1 MRHNIVLVFFICIF
15 SPALYSKGFKMI
27 ENNYFIISTN
37 CERQEE
43 CVYNNE
49 REIPVVVTIKNIS
62 SKGFYIPLKF
72 IEKTGPG
79 VELIDRRTKKSMPLR
94 PNIADWD
101 LKKEMT
107 YIPVN
112 GSVSFKW
119 AILDAEISSFIV
131 AGSVDVVA
139 VFSVLTN
146 VYDSE
151 RTNVGEFIS
160 STKLIITGENLDE
173 DKH

>member
-1 MRHNIVLVFFICIF
+1 
-15 SPALYSKGFKMI
+15 MI
-27 ENNYFIISTN
+27 ENDYFTITAN
-37 CERQEE
+37 CERREE
-43 CVYNNE
+43 CIYNNE

-79 VELIDRRTKKSMPLR
+79 VELVDHRTKKSMPLR
-94 PNIADWD
+94 PNIANWD

-131 AGSVDVVA
+131 DGSVDVVA

-151 RTNVGEFIS
+151 RTDVGEFIS
-160 STKLIITGENLDE
+160 STRLIITGKDLDE

>member
-1 MRHNIVLVFFICIF
+1 MRHNIVLLFFISIY
-15 SPALYSKGFKMI
+15 SPTSHSKGFKMI
-27 ENNYFIISTN
+27 ENDYFTISTN
-37 CERQEE
+37 CERHEE
-43 CVYNNE
+43 CIYNNE
-49 REIPVVVTIKNIS
+49 REIPVIVTIQNIS

-79 VELIDRRTKKSMPLR
+79 VELIDHHTKKSMPLR
-94 PNIADWD
+94 PNIASWD
-101 LKKEMT
+101 LKREMT

-131 AGSVDVVA
+131 DGSVDVAA

-151 RTNVGEFIS
+151 RTDVGEFMS
-160 STKLIITGENLDE
+160 STKLIITGKNLDE